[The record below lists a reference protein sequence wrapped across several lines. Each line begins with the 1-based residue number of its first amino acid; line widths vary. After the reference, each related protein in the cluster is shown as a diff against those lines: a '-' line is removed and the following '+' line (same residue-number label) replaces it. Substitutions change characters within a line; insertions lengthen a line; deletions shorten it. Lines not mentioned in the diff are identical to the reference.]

1 MTRFGLLICIASM
14 LLVFA
19 TLFLIASWVLA

>member
-1 MTRFGLLICIASM
+1 MTRFGLLICLASM
-14 LLVFA
+14 LLVLA